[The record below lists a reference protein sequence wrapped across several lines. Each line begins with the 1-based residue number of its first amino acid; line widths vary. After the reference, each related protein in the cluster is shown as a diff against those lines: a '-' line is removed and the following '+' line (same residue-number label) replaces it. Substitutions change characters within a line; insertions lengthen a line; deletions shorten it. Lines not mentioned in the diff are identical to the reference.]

1 MERIYRPQDD
11 FLLGPDSVQRMNAF
25 GLLFRPS
32 ENQLQISDDIDAIQ
46 YSDGETAET
55 KLFEA
60 ISSATDL
67 SATSWELQNVIEN
80 WAQRYHLSMH
90 RGAIVRCLPFSASLQ
105 VLELGAGC
113 GAMTRA
119 LGEKFSTVDAIEGS
133 TARARICA
141 SRCRD
146 LPNVRV
152 FAADINKVVPQP
164 DYDIVFLVGV
174 LEWSKGYIHADSPFR
189 ACLQIAARA
198 LKDNGV
204 LIIAIEN
211 QLGLK
216 YFLGIGEDHCGIE
229 LEGLHGYPTF
239 RHAETF
245 SKAKLCELLSEIGL
259 RAIRFLYPFP
269 DYKLAKVI
277 LTDNAASLHSEAIA
291 YWASRYQFEDYLRPE
306 RRVCGHQG
314 LIMSEVTK
322 AGLLGELSNSLL
334 VMAAVRDSSLPCL
347 PWVVWSERLA
357 RRQIYHSQTTLEIAG
372 DALVV
377 RKSHPYVA
385 AKQKVHDESFQ
396 LNSVRQEPFLDGYI
410 LELEMVRMAMAGD
423 KDRFLQTI
431 ARWMAY
437 IEKHLLKDDGVH
449 LRPEAWDCIPRNLI
463 QMKDGTLRAFD
474 LEFMYD
480 ESLSN
485 EDLCARGLLWWYLDN
500 LPWVAPLNPSGRTVR
515 DHLVW
520 ALTQIFSRRDP
531 NTLIAQTIEREDKFQ
546 TLLGFTGGA
555 AIDQMLNEVRKE
567 YRVPEQRL
575 FDVEAELQKR
585 VDQLDRLKN
594 HIVVGRVIS
603 AWRRLF
609 NPNLP

>member
-1 MERIYRPQDD
+1 
-11 FLLGPDSVQRMNAF
+11 MNAF
-25 GLLFRPS
+25 GLSFRRS
-32 ENQLQISDDIDAIQ
+32 ENQLHISDDIDVIR
-46 YSDGETAET
+46 YSDGETEET
-55 KLFEA
+55 KLLEA
-60 ISSATDL
+60 ISSASDL
-67 SATSWELQNVIEN
+67 SAISWELQNVIKS

-90 RGAIVRCLPFSASLQ
+90 RGAIVRCLPFSPDLQ

-113 GAMTRA
+113 GAVTRA
-119 LGEKFSTVDAIEGS
+119 LGEKFAVVDAIEGS

-152 FAADINKVVPQP
+152 FATDINKVALQP

-174 LEWSKGYIHADSPFR
+174 LEWSKGYIGADNPFQ
-189 ACLQIAARA
+189 ACLQIAATA
-198 LKDNGV
+198 LKENGV

-245 SKAKLCELLSEIGL
+245 SKAKLRGLLSKIGL

-277 LTDNAASLHSEAIA
+277 LTDDAASLHSEAIA

-314 LIMSEVTK
+314 LITSEVTK

-357 RRQIYHSQTTLEIAG
+357 RREIYSSHTTLEIAG
-372 DALVV
+372 NVLVV
-377 RKSHPYVA
+377 RKSHRHVA
-385 AKQKVHDESFQ
+385 AKQHIDDAPFG
-396 LNSVRQEPFLDGYI
+396 LNSVQQELFLDGDM

-423 KDRFLQTI
+423 KDGFFQAI

-437 IEKHLLKDDGVH
+437 IEKHLLKDDRVH
-449 LRPEAWDCIPRNLI
+449 LRSEAWDCIPRNLI

-474 LEFMYD
+474 LEFMYH
-480 ESLSN
+480 ESLSSK
-485 EDLCARGLLWWYLDN
+485 DLCTRGLLWWYLDN
-500 LPWVAPLNPSGRTVR
+500 LAWVAPLNPSGRTVR
-515 DHLVW
+515 NHLVW
-520 ALTQIFSRRDP
+520 ALTQFFSKCDP
-531 NTLIAQTIEREDKFQ
+531 NTLIAKTIEREDRFQ
-546 TLLGFTGGA
+546 ALLGFTGA
-555 AIDQMLNEVRKE
+555 AALDQMLDEPCKE
-567 YRVPEQRL
+567 YRIPEQRL
-575 FDVEAELQKR
+575 FDVEAELQRSK
-585 VDQLDRLKN
+585 VQLDRLKN

>member
-1 MERIYRPQDD
+1 
-11 FLLGPDSVQRMNAF
+11 MNAF
-25 GLLFRPS
+25 GLSFRPS
-32 ENQLQISDDIDAIQ
+32 ENQLHISDDTGAIR
-46 YSDGETAET
+46 YSDGETEET
-55 KLFEA
+55 QLFEA

-67 SATSWELQNVIEN
+67 SATSWELQNVITS
-80 WAQRYHLSMH
+80 WAQRYHLSIH
-90 RGAIVRCLPFSASLQ
+90 RGAIVRCLPFSSNLQ

-113 GAMTRA
+113 GAVTRA
-119 LGEKFSTVDAIEGS
+119 LGEKFAMVDAIEGS
-133 TARARICA
+133 TTRARICA

-152 FAADINKVVPQP
+152 FAADINKLVPRP
-164 DYDIVFLVGV
+164 KYDIVFLVGV
-174 LEWSKGYIHADSPFR
+174 LEWSKGYLDADNPFQ
-189 ACLQIAARA
+189 ACLQLAARA
-198 LKDNGV
+198 LKENGV

-216 YFLGIGEDHCGIE
+216 YFLGIGEDHCGVE

-245 SKAKLCELLSEIGL
+245 SKAKLCRLLSEIGL

-277 LTDNAASLHSEAIA
+277 LTDDAASLHSEAIA

-306 RRVCGHQG
+306 RRVCGHQA
-314 LIMSEVTK
+314 LITSEVTK

-357 RRQIYHSQTTLEIAG
+357 RREIYSSHTTLEIAG

-385 AKQKVHDESFQ
+385 AKQHVDDAPFR
-396 LNSVRQEPFLDGYI
+396 LNSIQQEPFLDGCM

-423 KDRFLQTI
+423 KDRFFQAI
-431 ARWMAY
+431 AQWLAY
-437 IEKHLLKDDGVH
+437 MENYLLKDDRVH

-474 LEFMYD
+474 LEFMYH
-480 ESLSN
+480 EPLSN
-485 EDLCARGLLWWYLDN
+485 EDLCTRGLLWWHLDN
-500 LPWVAPLNPSGRTVR
+500 LAWVAPLNPNGRTVR
-515 DHLVW
+515 DHIVW
-520 ALTQIFSRRDP
+520 ALTQIFSKRDP
-531 NTLIAQTIEREDKFQ
+531 NTLIARAIEREDKFQ
-546 TLLGFTGGA
+546 TLLGFTDA
-555 AIDQMLNEVRKE
+555 AALDQMLNEPRKE

-575 FDVEAELQKR
+575 FDVEAELQRSK
-585 VDQLDRLKN
+585 VQLDRLKN

-603 AWRRLF
+603 TWRRLF